1 MLSIYSDRGWFLK
14 TKMPNLVLQNAKIFM
29 VFSLFNII
37 KALMPKFS
45 QHNAKKDGVFKVQF
59 HNKNLAFK
67 MPKWVAKMPKWA
79 TKMLKLVTCCSIF
92 VAIKIWRFQRF
103 WRYTNKKMPALKL

>member
-67 MPKWVAKMPKWA
+67 MPKWA
-79 TKMLKLVTCCSIF
+79 TKCLNWQHVAQYLLLKNWCFYSKYRVFSILTP
-92 VAIKIWRFQRF
+92 IKKCQR
-103 WRYTNKKMPALKL
+103 